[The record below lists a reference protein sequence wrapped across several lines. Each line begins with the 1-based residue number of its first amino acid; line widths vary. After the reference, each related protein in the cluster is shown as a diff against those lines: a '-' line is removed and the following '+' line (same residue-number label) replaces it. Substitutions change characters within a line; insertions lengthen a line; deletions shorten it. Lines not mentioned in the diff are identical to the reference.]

1 MLNITTAPNHEL
13 FKSTEYIVCFF
24 CITSL
29 LKSLISVGY
38 KHETV
43 LFFSNPYFEL
53 CSVKSSLPAL

>member
-38 KHETV
+38 KNETV
-43 LFFSNPYFEL
+43 SGIWG
-53 CSVKSSLPAL
+53 KSCEED